1 MIKTFFLPILSVV
14 MVLFSSCGSKVADGN
29 KSPLLEVEG
38 KFLYYEDIQQIIPPN
53 VNKAD
58 SAQIAKSYIRKWV
71 TDVLL
76 YENAKR
82 NITNKSEIDEL
93 VESYRKSLTIH
104 QYQQK
109 MIEQRLPKEPSDEE
123 LQAFYKKYSSQLLLK
138 ENVIK
143 GLLLVVPAKAPQ
155 IANVRNW
162 VQSANVKAL
171 GNIEK
176 YSIQNAISY
185 DYFGDRWVPFSEVL
199 KKMPIKVENPSS
211 YISSNRFVEVSDSTH
226 RYFLR
231 IIGSRSTGSVEP
243 FEMSRDRI
251 INILLNKMKGE
262 FITKFEN
269 ELYDDAIKDEN
280 VTFFK
285 KKK

>member
-109 MIEQRLPKEPSDEE
+109 MIEQ
-123 LQAFYKKYSSQLLLK
+123 Q
-138 ENVIK
+138 
-143 GLLLVVPAKAPQ
+143 
-155 IANVRNW
+155 
-162 VQSANVKAL
+162 
-171 GNIEK
+171 
-176 YSIQNAISY
+176 
-185 DYFGDRWVPFSEVL
+185 
-199 KKMPIKVENPSS
+199 
-211 YISSNRFVEVSDSTH
+211 
-226 RYFLR
+226 
-231 IIGSRSTGSVEP
+231 
-243 FEMSRDRI
+243 
-251 INILLNKMKGE
+251 
-262 FITKFEN
+262 
-269 ELYDDAIKDEN
+269 
-280 VTFFK
+280 
-285 KKK
+285 